1 MKPYKKYEKKL
12 SGTIELRAEELGN
25 RYSPELLVKKF
36 NKMVR
41 NEGIMDELRDRRY
54 FKKPSERRTE
64 RLQDRQR
71 VIDKVNRRRDELL
84 NFTGQRKPTKS
95 GRNNR

>member
-1 MKPYKKYEKKL
+1 MKPYKKREKKL
-12 SGTIELRAEELGN
+12 SGTIEVRAEELGN

-41 NEGIMDELRDRRY
+41 NEDLMDELRERRY
-54 FKKPSERRTE
+54 YKKPSERRTE

-71 VIDKVNRRRDELL
+71 VIDKVNRRREELY

-95 GRNNR
+95 GRNHK